1 MKKVTQ
7 LSKSTEVSPVR
18 WILGGLAVITLYFQT
33 NLADPFNSPKLWI
46 LLIVAAWLVGY
57 IISFRNIILASK
69 ELKLTFYFLSIFIFF
84 SLLATIFTDFK
95 YIAFFGDT
103 QRRNG
108 FTAYISLATI
118 LLAASMFIRLF
129 NIKRLYMVAFFIATV
144 SAIYAF
150 MQTNGKDFV
159 NWNNPYNSIIGTV
172 GNPNFAAAVMAV
184 MGVIMFATIFIKEF
198 AIYFRLYAAILAMAL
213 LGLIYKSN
221 ARQGFLAY
229 ILGVGIF
236 LIIWLYGKNRRLAIL
251 SAGSGILVFVLAVLG
266 MLQIGPLEKFLY
278 KPSVSVRG
286 YYWRAGFEMVKHHP
300 LFGIGMDRYG
310 AYFKQYREV
319 GYPLSYGFD
328 ITSSNAHNTFI
339 QLFATGG
346 IFLGASYLLLN
357 AYIFRRAIAGLKN
370 LTGNDRL
377 LLAGTFSAWL
387 AFHAQSLVSIDNIG
401 ISIWGWVLGGS
412 IIGISISSNTSA
424 GDDRKFFIGKL
435 SEINISRAI
444 TSATFLV
451 VPIVLIS
458 FLYRGEVNT
467 YNAKQGFDLQN
478 PSAQVIFKDF
488 QLKVINSRLNDP
500 NYKLSS
506 AMSLVQNG
514 FADEGLLLVKEIN
527 LNDPRNLD
535 ALNAL
540 ALTSEQLNKI
550 SDAIIYRE
558 KMAKLDPWNA
568 VNYLALGKDYKAQG
582 DLVKSKEML
591 DKILSF
597 STGNIGSPIAEQAKT
612 ELVS

>member
-514 FADEGLLLVKEIN
+514 FVDEGLLLVKEIN

>member
-129 NIKRLYMVAFFIATV
+129 NIKRLYMVVFFIATV

-286 YYWRAGFEMVKHHP
+286 YYWRAGFEMVKQHP

>member
-1 MKKVTQ
+1 
-7 LSKSTEVSPVR
+7 
-18 WILGGLAVITLYFQT
+18 
-33 NLADPFNSPKLWI
+33 
-46 LLIVAAWLVGY
+46 
-57 IISFRNIILASK
+57 
-69 ELKLTFYFLSIFIFF
+69 
-84 SLLATIFTDFK
+84 
-95 YIAFFGDT
+95 
-103 QRRNG
+103 
-108 FTAYISLATI
+108 
-118 LLAASMFIRLF
+118 
-129 NIKRLYMVAFFIATV
+129 MVAFFIATV

-286 YYWRAGFEMVKHHP
+286 YYWRAGFEMVKQHP

>member
-18 WILGGLAVITLYFQT
+18 WILGGLAVITLYFQI
-33 NLADPFNSPKLWI
+33 NLVDPFNSPKLWI

-95 YIAFFGDT
+95 YVAFFGDT

-129 NIKRLYMVAFFIATV
+129 NIKRLYIVAFFVATV

-198 AIYFRLYAAILAMAL
+198 AIYFRLYAAILAVAL

-319 GYPLSYGFD
+319 GYPLNYGFD

-370 LTGNDRL
+370 LTGNNRL
-377 LLAGTFSAWL
+377 LLAGPFSAWL

-500 NYKLSS
+500 NYKLIS

-514 FADEGLLLVKEIN
+514 FVDEGLLLVKEIN

>member
-95 YIAFFGDT
+95 YVAFFGDT

-108 FTAYISLATI
+108 FTTYISLATI

-129 NIKRLYMVAFFIATV
+129 NIKRLYIVVFFIATV

-198 AIYFRLYAAILAMAL
+198 AIYFRLYAAILAVAL

-319 GYPLSYGFD
+319 GYPLNYGFD

-377 LLAGTFSAWL
+377 LLAGAFSAWL

-514 FADEGLLLVKEIN
+514 FVDEGLLLVKEIN